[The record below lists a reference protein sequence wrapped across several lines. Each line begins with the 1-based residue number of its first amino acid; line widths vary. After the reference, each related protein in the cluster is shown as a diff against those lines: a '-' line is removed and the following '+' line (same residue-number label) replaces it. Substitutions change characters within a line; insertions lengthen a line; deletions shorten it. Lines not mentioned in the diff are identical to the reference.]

1 MQMCIKTHKNRSCI
15 HSACRPPVILQT
27 LSITE
32 LTHSLAQQWFCG
44 SIKRPESQ
52 SFSFGQYLHTNKEF
66 LPGSLCN
73 LRTTP
78 PPPRKV
84 SLLYKIY
91 KNIQT
96 INAKRSFWGLVILI
110 LVIFVFSKMVL
121 LSFANRKYFNFFE
134 KTIEN
139 PLLCWKNAVGKI

>member
-1 MQMCIKTHKNRSCI
+1 MYKDTQKQILYSLSLQATSDFTNFEHYRVNPQPCT
-15 HSACRPPVILQT
+15 AVILW
-27 LSITE
+27 L
-32 LTHSLAQQWFCG
+32 
-44 SIKRPESQ
+44 
-52 SFSFGQYLHTNKEF
+52 NKEARITIIF
-66 LPGSLCN
+66 IWPIFAHKQGISPRFTLQSSYN
-73 LRTTP
+73 P

>member
-32 LTHSLAQQWFCG
+32 LTHSLVQQWFCG

-73 LRTTP
+73 LRTN
-78 PPPRKV
+78 PPRKV